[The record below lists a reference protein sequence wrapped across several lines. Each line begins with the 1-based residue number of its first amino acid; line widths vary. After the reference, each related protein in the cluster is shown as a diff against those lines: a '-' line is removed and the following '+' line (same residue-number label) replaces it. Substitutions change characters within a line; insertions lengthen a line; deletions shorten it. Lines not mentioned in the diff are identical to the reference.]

1 LHSGREEDRV
11 PVVKTSEHHCLH
23 FRYEV
28 PHSNFCPSLISLE
41 LADLLGWTPVL
52 ERVPSLVTTFC
63 QAWWIPR
70 RLLLWK
76 LLWEL
81 PWVSNRCE
89 CGVSVHSDD
98 PMLIAALSHATNLE
112 LITHPEVVCLHFYDN
127 SHSGSCFLSSTTCY
141 LYPSSETYTFI
152 ITTLINAVFFCHQLT
167 RLTYYVSMQYPH
179 RWFMGICSTALCI
192 YVVNTLDC
200 WYYWHRTIQKHNNG
214 INWRTIWI
222 YAWV

>member
-1 LHSGREEDRV
+1 LHSQREEDRV
-11 PVVKTSEHHCLH
+11 PIVKTSEH
-23 FRYEV
+23 RKYEV
-28 PHSNFCPSLISLE
+28 MHSNFCPSLISLE

-127 SHSGSCFLSSTTCY
+127 SHSGSCFLSSTSCY
-141 LYPSSETYTFI
+141 LYPPSETYTFI

-179 RWFMGICSTALCI
+179 RWFMGMAVLHCAYMWSILWT
-192 YVVNTLDC
+192 VVNT
-200 WYYWHRTIQKHNNG
+200 IQS
-214 INWRTIWI
+214 IIME
-222 YAWV
+222 